1 MKGTIFNIG
10 ITDLKVSIFIEKNLS
25 RVFNEDEKI
34 IISNPNRYTKNK

>member
-10 ITDLKVSIFIEKNLS
+10 ITDLKVSIFIDKILS

-34 IISNPNRYTKNK
+34 IISNSNRYTKNK